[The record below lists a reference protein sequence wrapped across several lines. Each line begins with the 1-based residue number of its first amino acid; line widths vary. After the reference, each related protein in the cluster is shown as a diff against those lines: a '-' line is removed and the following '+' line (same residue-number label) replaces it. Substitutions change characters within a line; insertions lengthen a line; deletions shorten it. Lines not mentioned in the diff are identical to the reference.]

1 MVTITLPVK
10 SYLAKYMYVHYGNLT
25 EKTTDTPTEKSLSTP
40 IRLPS
45 SGILYNALHQ
55 LTTKRPKG
63 ISWKDEGNLTLVLPH
78 PAVGKSPDVYNYLS
92 KENAQILEKK

>member
-10 SYLAKYMYVHYGNLT
+10 SYLAKYMYARYG
-25 EKTTDTPTEKSLSTP
+25 KSTNSP
-40 IRLPS
+40 IRLPN
-45 SGILYNALHQ
+45 SGILYNSLHQ

-78 PAVGKSPDVYNYLS
+78 PAAGKSPDVYNYLC
-92 KENAQILEKK
+92 KENVGILEKK

>member
-10 SYLAKYMYVHYGNLT
+10 PYLAKYLSVHYGN
-25 EKTTDTPTEKSLSTP
+25 STNVP
-40 IRLPS
+40 VRLPN
-45 SGILYNALHQ
+45 SGILYNSLHQ

-92 KENAQILEKK
+92 KENAEILEKK

>member
-10 SYLAKYMYVHYGNLT
+10 SYLAKYMYVRYGNLT
-25 EKTTDTPTEKSLSTP
+25 NEP
-40 IRLPS
+40 IRLPNS
-45 SGILYNALHQ
+45 DILYNSLHQ

-78 PAVGKSPDVYNYLS
+78 PAIGKSPDVYNYLS